1 MSAPWKVRR
10 RRRQLQHD
18 HQGQQHHQGGF
29 SLVSSPASHSHMNH
43 FLSSTGCSW
52 SHACNS
58 RLLLEEFLAAVSA
71 VCSQSETG
79 VRNDSKEKP
88 NPNDRGTSG
97 GGDFNTTLTFGV
109 EADVLVHPSH
119 SNTPVMCHPPY
130 DASRVDITLSE
141 FIARLDDVIRKDGI
155 PNNVHLIVKLD
166 FKNVEAVR
174 PSLDIINAHSL
185 HAQRNVEVWLNADI
199 LLGPGHAQKSRNPT
213 VPPHEFISLCTS
225 ALPTCTLSLGW
236 THGEGTPLGYTPH
249 MAREIVAVTNTLKQ
263 HVTLAASAM
272 HLYATPTST
281 RNELLRHFSQQDET
295 TRGRRTLTLWG
306 PAPFLVRRW
315 FRRLPR
321 DTTYVDVAAASWKAE
336 FAAWYIALWRL
347 LGYHD
352 VRLL

>member
-10 RRRQLQHD
+10 RRRQQQQCQQQ
-18 HQGQQHHQGGF
+18 QGD
-29 SLVSSPASHSHMNH
+29 LVSSP
-43 FLSSTGCSW
+43 SSSGVCVHGCLW
-52 SHACNS
+52 SHACNTS
-58 RLLLEEFLAAVSA
+58 LLLDEFLAS
-71 VCSQSETG
+71 VCSVST
-79 VRNDSKEKP
+79 
-88 NPNDRGTSG
+88 
-97 GGDFNTTLTFGV
+97 GGDINTTLTFGV

-141 FIARLDDVIRKDGI
+141 FIARLDDVIRKDGV

-199 LLGPGHAQKSRNPT
+199 LLGPGHPQKSRNPT

-249 MAREIVAVTNTLKQ
+249 MAKEIVAVTNALKQ